1 MGTTPE
7 INIDDIDPA
16 VYKAVVA
23 HQTRR
28 AATRPMGGHH
38 VSRKAQGATQRPSPG
53 SSSRQRAKKAAQA
66 DFLNEGGE

>member
-23 HQTRR
+23 HQTRQ
-28 AATRPMGGHH
+28 AITRPMGD
-38 VSRKAQGATQRPSPG
+38 SLDKAEALRSDPAGT
-53 SSSRQRAKKAAQA
+53 RAANAQQKAAQA